1 MSDLLKRLSENPT
14 TRKLG
19 TMMGM
24 PLPATLRRE
33 PAAYRDAE
41 LAHLRIAEG
50 GGSALKGLVRAAL
63 LEAGAELVEVG
74 PEGVGALVFDASE
87 LTSPASL
94 VALHEFFHPALP
106 RLARSGRVVV
116 LAKRA
121 RATSPEAAAAQA
133 ALDGFVRSLAKE
145 VGRRGST
152 ANLVW
157 VEEGA
162 EARLAPVLR
171 FLLSPRSVFV
181 TAQPLWVTAQARAVG
196 KAPWE
201 QPLAGKVALVTGA
214 ANGIGAAT
222 ALALVR
228 EGARVLAVD
237 RPAEEQRLLS
247 LGSKVGSNVGSTENS
262 TVGSKVG
269 QAVTPVLVDLADQ
282 KAAQLLTS
290 AAIAAGGVDI
300 VVNNAGIT
308 RDKTMAK
315 MSTEQWS
322 EVLAV
327 NLAALGMIQSAVGPH
342 LRDEGRVVCLS
353 SVAGIAGNVGQTAYA
368 ASKAGV
374 LGWVAATAVELAP
387 RGITVNAVAPG
398 FIETRMVATMPVLVR
413 EAARRLSALGQGGQ
427 PEDVAEAITFLV
439 TPGAHGLTG
448 RHLRVCGG
456 ALVGQ

>member
-1 MSDLLKRLSENPT
+1 MSDMLVKLSENPT

-19 TMMGM
+19 TMLGM
-24 PLPATLRRE
+24 PLPATLARTGA
-33 PAAYRDAE
+33 PYRDAE
-41 LAHLRIAEG
+41 LSGVRVAEG
-50 GGSALKGLVRAAL
+50 GGATLRGVVRGGL

-74 PEGVGALVFDASE
+74 PEGVDGLVFDASE
-87 LTSPASL
+87 LDSPASL
-94 VALHEFFHPALP
+94 SALHEFFKPAMP
-106 RLARSGRVVV
+106 RLHRNGRVVV

-121 RATSPEAAAAQA
+121 SSKRPDVVAAQA

-145 VGRRGST
+145 LGRRGST

-157 VEEGA
+157 VADGA
-162 EARLAPVLR
+162 EARLTPVLR

-181 TAQPLWVTAQARAVG
+181 SAQPFWVTAEARQTSRVPYE
-196 KAPWE
+196 K
-201 QPLAGKVALVTGA
+201 PLAGKVALVTGA

-222 ALALVR
+222 ALALAR
-228 EGARVLAVD
+228 EGARILAVD
-237 RPAEEQRLLS
+237 RPTEEPALQALAAK
-247 LGSKVGSNVGSTENS
+247 LGQG
-262 TVGSKVG
+262 
-269 QAVTPVLVDLADQ
+269 VTPVLADLADAG
-282 KAAQLLTS
+282 AAEVLARAAES
-290 AAIAAGGVDI
+290 ASGVDL

-315 MSTEQWS
+315 MSPEQWRDVIS
-322 EVLAV
+322 V
-327 NLAALGMIQSAVGPH
+327 NLGALGMIQAAVSPF

-374 LGWVAATAVELAP
+374 LGWVQATAAELAP

-398 FIETRMVATMPVLVR
+398 FIETRMVATMPLFVR

-456 ALVGQ
+456 ALIGQ

>member
-19 TMMGM
+19 AMMGM

-33 PAAYRDAE
+33 QAAYRDAE
-41 LAHLRIAEG
+41 LAHLRVAEG

-63 LEAGAELVEVG
+63 LEAGAELVEAG
-74 PEGVGALVFDASE
+74 PEGLGALVFDASE

-116 LAKRA
+116 LARRA
-121 RATSPEAAAAQA
+121 RPKGPDATAAQA

-145 VGRRGST
+145 LGRRGST

-196 KAPWE
+196 KVPWQ

-237 RPAEEQRLLS
+237 RPAEEQGLLA
-247 LGSKVGSNVGSTENS
+247 LGSKVSSNAGSNA
-262 TVGSKVG
+262 G
-269 QAVTPVLVDLADQ
+269 QAVTPVLVDLADE
-282 KAAQLLTS
+282 KAAQLLAS
-290 AAIAAGGVDI
+290 AASAAGGVDI

-398 FIETRMVATMPVLVR
+398 FIETRMVATMPVFVR

-427 PEDVAEAITFLV
+427 PEDVAEAITFLA

>member
-1 MSDLLKRLSENPT
+1 MSDLLMRLSENPT

-33 PAAYRDAE
+33 EAAYRDAE
-41 LAHLRIAEG
+41 LAHRRIAEG

-63 LEAGAELVEVG
+63 LEAGAELVEAG
-74 PEGVGALVFDASE
+74 PEGVDGLVFDASE

-106 RLARSGRVVV
+106 RLGRSGRVVV
-116 LAKRA
+116 LAKRS
-121 RATSPEAAAAQA
+121 RAKSPEAAAAQA

-181 TAQPLWVTAQARAVG
+181 TAQPLWVTAQA
-196 KAPWE
+196 KATAKVPWQ

-222 ALALVR
+222 ARALVR

-237 RPAEEQRLLS
+237 RPAEEQGLLS
-247 LGSKVGSNVGSTENS
+247 LVSKL
-262 TVGSKVG
+262 G
-269 QAVTPVLVDLADQ
+269 QAVTPVLANLAEE
-282 KAAQLLTS
+282 KAAQLLAG
-290 AAIAAGGVDI
+290 AAEAAGGVDI

-315 MSTEQWS
+315 MSTEHWS
-322 EVLAV
+322 DVIAV
-327 NLAALGMIQSAVGPH
+327 NLAALEMIQRAVGPH
-342 LRDEGRVVCLS
+342 LHDEGRVVCLS

-374 LGWVAATAVELAP
+374 LGWVAATAAELAP

-398 FIETRMVATMPVLVR
+398 FIETRMVATMPVFVR

-456 ALVGQ
+456 ALIGQ